1 MIEVVMRKLVTLVG
15 MACMVGFSPLQ
26 AVTPPDAPPDIR
38 EMDKTLKATVKRLEQ
53 VEKDLATVKSIG
65 KFEDL
70 PVAQAMLSGPDV
82 LSWSTQSVLEIYN
95 YDYLNYQYTLKK
107 IKPLFTPAGYES
119 YLKALEDSKNL
130 ELVKEKKL
138 FVSAVPTSEP
148 FISKEGPSE
157 EGVYK
162 WEVQVPVMVTY
173 KSTTQLVQQQVNMS
187 IDVVRVKLSDARSG
201 IAIHSITANVT
212 ATQAPTASAE
222 SAGGPAAT
230 PAAPTAS
237 PPQTGL
243 VPPPSVNK
251 P

>member
-1 MIEVVMRKLVTLVG
+1 MRKLVTLAG
-15 MACMVGFSPLQ
+15 MACLLGISSLQ

-38 EMDKTLKATVKRLEQ
+38 AMDKTLKETVKRLDQ
-53 VEKDLATVKSIG
+53 VEKDLATIKSIG

-70 PVAQAMLSGPDV
+70 PVAQAMLSGPEV
-82 LSWSTQSVLEIYN
+82 LNWGTQSVLEIYN

-138 FVSAVPTSEP
+138 FVSAVPTGEP
-148 FISKEGPSE
+148 FISKEGPSD

-162 WEVQVPVMVTY
+162 WEVQVPVVVTY
-173 KSTTQLVQQQVNMS
+173 KSTTQLVQQQVNMA
-187 IDVVRVKLSDARSG
+187 IDVVRVKLSESRSG
-201 IAIHSITANVT
+201 VAIHSITANVT
-212 ATQAPTASAE
+212 ATQAPTGVPAE
-222 SAGGPAAT
+222 SGAAPAATTPTT
-230 PAAPTAS
+230 PAAPSAS
-237 PPQTGL
+237 PPSTGL
-243 VPPPSVNK
+243 VPPPTVNK